1 MIQNSIT
8 EHQTGSGPTGS
19 SQQTALIIGAGP
31 AGLMAALELLQQTT
45 VRPVVLDEGTSAGG
59 LSRTEIHEG
68 NRMDLGGHRFFSR
81 SEKILEVWK
90 SLLPLQGSPAM
101 DDASLNRPKAYA
113 PAGPDP
119 EKTDRVM
126 LERNRL
132 SRIYFAGHFF
142 DYPVTLSLETLL
154 SLGWRRTMAVG
165 TGYLLALLHKRPEKS
180 LEDFY
185 INRFGRPLYEL
196 FFEDYTEKLWG
207 IHPSLIAA
215 DWGAQRVKGLS
226 LAKAIGSVLKRPW
239 RKKQDVET
247 SLIETFWYPKLG
259 PGQLWE
265 AMAGQIRLLGGEIV
279 YGAQVERVKM
289 DLGQPNQRYTVETIS
304 QGGERRTWTGQT
316 LFSSMPIK
324 DLITA
329 LEPEP
334 PPAIREIASGL
345 PYRDFI
351 TVGILARRLKIQN
364 TTRFKTL
371 HGQVP
376 DCWIYIQ
383 DRSVKLGRLQIFN
396 NWSPYLV
403 KDPVDTI
410 WLGLEYFCSEG
421 DDLWELADR
430 DMVQLALSELTAI
443 GILEPKDVISQT
455 VHHVRKAYP
464 AYFGSYSDF
473 SQVRDYLDTLPDLY
487 CIGRNGQHRYNNMD
501 HSMLTAIEAVRC
513 FQGLTDKSTIWQVN
527 SEQSYGG

>member
-1 MIQNSIT
+1 
-8 EHQTGSGPTGS
+8 
-19 SQQTALIIGAGP
+19 
-31 AGLMAALELLQQTT
+31 
-45 VRPVVLDEGTSAGG
+45 
-59 LSRTEIHEG
+59 
-68 NRMDLGGHRFFSR
+68 
-81 SEKILEVWK
+81 
-90 SLLPLQGSPAM
+90 
-101 DDASLNRPKAYA
+101 
-113 PAGPDP
+113 
-119 EKTDRVM
+119 M
-126 LERNRL
+126 LERRRL

-142 DYPVTLSLETLL
+142 DYPVSLSWKTLQNLGFMRTLS
-154 SLGWRRTMAVG
+154 VG
-165 TGYLLALLHKRPEKS
+165 AGYFLALLHKRSEKS

-207 IHPSLIAA
+207 IHPSQIAA

-226 LAKAIGSVLKRPW
+226 LAKAIGSVLLRPW
-239 RKKQDVET
+239 RNKQSVET

-265 AMAGQIRLLGGEIV
+265 AIAEQICQLGGEII
-279 YGAQVERVKM
+279 YGTKVDRIKM
-289 DLGQPNQRYTVETIS
+289 DREQAEMHYTVEAHS
-304 QGGERRTWTGQT
+304 QDGAKNTWTGQV
-316 LFSSMPIK
+316 LFSSMPVK
-324 DLITA
+324 DLIAA

-334 PPAIREIASGL
+334 PSEVRKIAAGL

-351 TVGILARRLKIQN
+351 TVGILAHRLKIQN
-364 TTRFKTL
+364 KPSLPTI

-383 DRSVKLGRLQIFN
+383 DRSVRLGRLQIFN

-403 KDPVDTI
+403 ENPTETV

-421 DDLWELADR
+421 DDLWNLADS
-430 DMVQLALSELTAI
+430 DMIQLALSELAAI
-443 GILEPKDVISQT
+443 GILEPQDVISQT

-464 AYFGSYSDF
+464 AYFGSYGEF
-473 SQVRDYLDTLPDLY
+473 SKVRAYLDALPDLY

-513 FQGLTDKSTIWQVN
+513 FQGLTDKSTLWQVN
-527 SEQSYGG
+527 SEQTYGG

>member
-1 MIQNSIT
+1 
-8 EHQTGSGPTGS
+8 
-19 SQQTALIIGAGP
+19 
-31 AGLMAALELLQQTT
+31 MAALELLQQTS
-45 VRPVVLDEGTSAGG
+45 VRPVILDEGTLAGG

-81 SEKILEVWK
+81 SEKIREIWQ
-90 SLLPLQGSPAM
+90 SLLPLQGYPAL
-101 DDASLNRPKAYA
+101 DDALLKRPKAYA

-142 DYPVTLSLETLL
+142 DYPVTLSWETLRN
-154 SLGWRRTMAVG
+154 LGLRRTFTVG
-165 TGYLLALLHKRPEKS
+165 AGYLLALLHKRPEKS

-196 FFEDYTEKLWG
+196 FFEDYTKKLWG
-207 IHPSLIAA
+207 IHPSRIAA

-226 LAKAIGSVLKRPW
+226 LAKAIGAVLQRPW
-239 RKKQDVET
+239 RKKRVVET
-247 SLIETFWYPKLG
+247 SLIDSFWYPKLG

-265 AMAGQIRLLGGEIV
+265 AMAEQIRQLGGEIL
-279 YGAQVERVKM
+279 YEARVDRVSL
-289 DLGQPNQRYTVETIS
+289 DLEHPAQRYKVETITPD
-304 QGGERRTWTGQT
+304 GERTTWAGQA
-316 LFSSMPIK
+316 LFSSMPVR
-324 DLITA
+324 DLITT
-329 LEPEP
+329 LEPAP
-334 PPAIREIASGL
+334 PPAIREIAAGL
-345 PYRDFI
+345 PYREFI
-351 TVGILARRLKIQN
+351 TVGILAHRLNIQN
-364 TTRFKTL
+364 TTGLPTI

-403 KDPVDTI
+403 ENPIETI

-421 DDLWELADR
+421 DDLWSLADP
-430 DMVQLALSELTAI
+430 DMVQLAISELSAI
-443 GILEPKDVISQT
+443 GILEPQDVISQT

-464 AYFGSYSDF
+464 AYFGSYGEF
-473 SQVRDYLDTLPDLY
+473 SQVRDYLDALPDLY

-513 FQGLTDKSTIWQVN
+513 FQGQTGKSTLWQVN

>member
-1 MIQNSIT
+1 MD
-8 EHQTGSGPTGS
+8 G
-19 SQQTALIIGAGP
+19 QQTVLIIGAGP
-31 AGLMAALELLQQTT
+31 AGLMAALELLQQTA
-45 VRPVVLDEGTSAGG
+45 VKPVILDEGTQAGG
-59 LSRTEIHEG
+59 LSRTEIHGG

-81 SEKILEVWK
+81 SETILKIWQ
-90 SLLPLQGSPAM
+90 SLLPLQGQPAL
-101 DDASLNRPKAYA
+101 DDALAGRSKTFAA
-113 PAGPDP
+113 DGPDP

-132 SRIYFAGHFF
+132 SRIYFDGHFF
-142 DYPVTLSLETLL
+142 DYPVSLSWETLL
-154 SLGWRRTMAVG
+154 NLGLRRTLRVG
-165 TGYLLALLHKRPEKS
+165 AGYLLALLHRRPENS

-207 IHPSLIAA
+207 IHPAQIAA

-226 LAKAIGSVLKRPW
+226 LAKAISAMLLKPW
-239 RKKQDVET
+239 RNKQVVET
-247 SLIETFWYPKLG
+247 SLIDAFWYPKLG

-265 AMAGQIRLLGGEIV
+265 TMAEQIRQLGGEII
-279 YGAQVERVKM
+279 YEARVDRVSI
-289 DLGQPNQRYTVETIS
+289 DLEQPSQRYTVETVS
-304 QGGERRTWTGQT
+304 PDGRRKTWKGRA
-316 LFSSMPIK
+316 LFSSMPVK
-324 DLITA
+324 DLVAA

-334 PPAIREIASGL
+334 PLDIRRIASGL

-351 TVGILARRLKIQN
+351 TVGLLAHRLKIQN
-364 TTRFKTL
+364 TTGWATI

-383 DRSVKLGRLQIFN
+383 DRTVKLGRLQIFN

-403 KDPVDTI
+403 ENPVETI

-421 DDLWELADR
+421 DDLWNLSDP
-430 DMVQLALSELTAI
+430 DMVALALSELSAI
-443 GILEPKDVISQT
+443 GILEPQDVISQT

-464 AYFGSYSDF
+464 AYFGSYGEF
-473 SQVRDYLDTLPDLY
+473 SQVRAYLDAWPDLY

-501 HSMLTAIEAVRC
+501 HSMLTAIAAVRC
-513 FQGLTDKSTIWQVN
+513 FQGQAGKDMIWQVN
-527 SEQSYGG
+527 TEQSYGG